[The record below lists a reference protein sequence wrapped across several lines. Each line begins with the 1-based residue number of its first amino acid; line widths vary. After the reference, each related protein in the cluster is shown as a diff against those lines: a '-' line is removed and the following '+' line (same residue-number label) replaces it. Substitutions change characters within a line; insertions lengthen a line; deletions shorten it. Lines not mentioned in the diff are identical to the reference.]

1 MDATIDA
8 ARELA
13 AHLPDQLVAYL
24 RGETRVLSDL
34 EVELLVAIG
43 ADAYRDER
51 WDDAAAMFRACVL
64 ARPNSA
70 RAWCCLA
77 MCHDAVDD
85 LERADALYALAAAA
99 PDRGDVSQRI
109 AVYRARALHA
119 LGRLDEAVEVLE
131 SLEGDLDASLEPIV
145 FELQRALAK
154 ETRR

>member
-1 MDATIDA
+1 MDATTDA

-24 RGETRVLSDL
+24 RGESRVLSDL
-34 EVELLVAIG
+34 EVELLVAVG

-51 WDDAAAMFRACVL
+51 WNDAAAMFRACVL

-77 MCHDAVDD
+77 MCHDAIDD
-85 LERADALYALAAAA
+85 LERAEALYALSAAA
-99 PDRGDVSQRI
+99 PEQGDVSHRI

-119 LGRLDEAVEVLE
+119 LGRLDEAGEVLE
-131 SLEGDLDASLEPIV
+131 SIEGDLDPSLEQLHSD
-145 FELQRALAK
+145 LQRTLAG